1 MRCKMTDYLIHFNK
15 NHSKKNGQFDSGDG
29 DGDGIRDDHHNYARN
44 KGDLADAQKD
54 QMRSIVNNP
63 GAQRMA
69 GKAIVGA
76 GKIAAGFAFSKTK
89 LGKTLKEANY
99 KAVTKEF
106 LKATGL
112 DKMYVDTGFNN
123 DVNNFKNKMYDTVG
137 SKASNV
143 ANKAIDKYY

>member
-1 MRCKMTDYLIHFNK
+1 MYPDYLVHFNG
-15 NHSKKNGQFDSGDG
+15 NHSSKNGQFINGDG
-29 DGDGIRDDHHNYARN
+29 DNDGIVDDHHHYSKN
-44 KGDLADAQKD
+44 KGDLSDVHKQQAKAIASDK
-54 QMRSIVNNP
+54 RV
-63 GAQRMA
+63 QRLA
-69 GKAIVGA
+69 GKAVVGA

-106 LKATGL
+106 LKTTGL
-112 DKMYVDTGFNN
+112 DKLYVDTGFKN
-123 DVNNFKNKMYDTVG
+123 DVNDFKNKVYDTVG